1 MIGRK
6 HAEAVA
12 DLIAEAARGKKVDP
26 TVKVPVKVVTEKNV
40 ADFS

>member
-1 MIGRK
+1 MQN
-6 HAEAVA
+6 AV
-12 DLIAEAARGKKVDP
+12 EAARGKHVDS